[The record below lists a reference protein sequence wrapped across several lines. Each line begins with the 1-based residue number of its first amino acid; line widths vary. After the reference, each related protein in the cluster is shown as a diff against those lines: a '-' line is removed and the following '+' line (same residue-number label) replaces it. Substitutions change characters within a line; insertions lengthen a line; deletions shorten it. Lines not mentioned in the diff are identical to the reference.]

1 MSEIVCGDCFDFLAQ
16 CNTGV
21 YDAVITDPPYA
32 SGGLR
37 APSRRVAPS
46 KKYIMGNSKRVYPEF
61 ANDGRDQRSHMLWS
75 AEWMRRALRA
85 TRPGGWLMVFTDW
98 RQLPLVSDAVQV
110 AGWTWRGIV
119 VWDKTEG
126 CRPSL
131 GAFRNQQEYVVVA
144 TNGELGPEQSRE
156 VRDCPA
162 GVYREHLRSAEKMHM
177 TGKPMGLMRHL
188 MRVLP
193 PGSRILDPFAG
204 SGTTAVAA
212 MRSGHSC
219 TGVEM
224 SAEYAR
230 IARDRLGEEK
240 KWIPEN
246 TLNFPKSAQ
255 LVLAV

>member
-1 MSEIVCGDCFDFLAQ
+1 MASQIINADCFDYFDGLADDSF
-16 CNTGV
+16 
-21 YDAVITDPPYA
+21 DAVITDPPYA

-37 APSRRVAPS
+37 APARRVAPS
-46 KKYIMGNSKRVYPEF
+46 KKYVMSNSKRVYPEF
-61 ANDGRDQRSHMLWS
+61 QNDGRDQRTHMLWS
-75 AEWMRRALRA
+75 AEWMRRALCV

-131 GAFRNQQEYVVVA
+131 GTFRNQQEYVVVA
-144 TNGELGPEQSRE
+144 TNGELGPEQNRE

-162 GVYREHLRSAEKMHM
+162 GVYREHLRSAEKLHM
-177 TGKPMGLMRHL
+177 TGKPVGLMRHL
-188 MRVLP
+188 MRVLK

-212 MRSGHSC
+212 TLSGHDC
-219 TGVEM
+219 VGVEV
-224 SAEYAR
+224 SAEYAE
-230 IARDRLGEEK
+230 IARGRLCGVA
-240 KWIPEN
+240 PEGGN
-246 TLNFPKSAQ
+246 LLDFPVVEQSA
-255 LVLAV
+255 LAI

>member
-1 MSEIVCGDCFDFLAQ
+1 MSEIVCGDCFDFLAK
-16 CNTGV
+16 CKPGV

-46 KKYIMGNSKRVYPEF
+46 KKYIMGNSNRVYPEF
-61 ANDGRDQRSHMLWS
+61 KNDGRDQRSHMLWS

-85 TRPGGWLMVFTDW
+85 TRDGGWLMVFTDW
-98 RQLPLVSDAVQV
+98 RQLPLTSDAVQI

-144 TNGELGPEQSRE
+144 TNGDLGPEQSRE

-162 GVYREHLRSAEKMHM
+162 GVYREHLRSSEKMHM
-177 TGKPMGLMRHL
+177 TGKPVGLMRHL
-188 MRVLP
+188 MRVLK
-193 PGSRILDPFAG
+193 PGASILDPFAG
-204 SGTTAVAA
+204 SGTTVVAA
-212 MRSGHSC
+212 TRIGHEC

-224 SAEYAR
+224 SPEYAE
-230 IARDRLGEEK
+230 IARGRLRGEK
-240 KWIPEN
+240 KWSAGN
-246 TLNFPKSAQ
+246 TLNFPADAQ
-255 LVLAV
+255 LTLAV